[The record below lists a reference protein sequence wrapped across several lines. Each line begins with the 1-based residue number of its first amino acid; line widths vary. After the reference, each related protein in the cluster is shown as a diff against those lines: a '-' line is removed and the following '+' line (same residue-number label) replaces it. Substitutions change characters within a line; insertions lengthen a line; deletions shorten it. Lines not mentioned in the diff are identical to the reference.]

1 MRTLVAAAQ
10 AAPATSSASAAPPP
24 TELAPGL
31 FVSALPAAA
40 AGPAST
46 TTCCTVALRAGGP
59 ADPGTWRR
67 GPLAMEV
74 GVGRQPKIASRDL
87 RAALPRI
94 CAFVGEYLERRSSA
108 VGTTGSR
115 STTTTAAIGEAQPPA
130 EGGGGGGGGD
140 EEEIPVRVL
149 VACESGRDISVG
161 VALAL
166 LCQFWEAGDPCGGGG
181 GGGGAGPL
189 RPRPRRE
196 LRDVD
201 VNKAVIKARLGGIMA
216 RFPEANPSRATLQS
230 VNSYLMG

>member
-1 MRTLVAAAQ
+1 MLLSTPEPELPGLVRRLVAAAAAQ
-10 AAPATSSASAAPPP
+10 AVPTSTSTAPAP

-31 FVSALPAAA
+31 FVSALPA
-40 AGPAST
+40 PASDPT
-46 TTCCTVALRAGGP
+46 STAAPTCTVALRAGAP
-59 ADPGTWRR
+59 ADPGSWRK
-67 GPLAMEV
+67 GALAMEV

-94 CAFVGEYLERRSSA
+94 CAFVGEYLERMVATPSSRPA
-108 VGTTGSR
+108 
-115 STTTTAAIGEAQPPA
+115 TTAEAELR
-130 EGGGGGGGGD
+130 EGGG
-140 EEEIPVRVL
+140 EEEESPPVRIL

-166 LCQFWEAGDPCGGGG
+166 LCQFWEARDKCGRGGG
-181 GGGGAGPL
+181 PL
-189 RPRPRRE
+189 LPRPRRE

-216 RFPEANPSRATLQS
+216 KFPEANPSRATLQS